1 MERLVRKLW
10 KAAGSSETLQVALTL
25 TFESHGSWWA
35 LFFFFLNNLF
45 SIYTGYAAIL
55 FSDRYLTTSASTDW
69 PLLKTWIFLC
79 SRRARKKKGVIFR
92 VCAYQSVQARPS
104 RCRWPFFGCVW
115 FETGIKHIRDA
126 SHGSANPRRLR
137 LAASLKN
144 LKGATDKKK
153 RKKRKQLAENERG
166 ERGSTPA
173 GHL

>member
-25 TFESHGSWWA
+25 TFESHGSWA
-35 LFFFFLNNLF
+35 LFFFKNNLF
-45 SIYTGYAAIL
+45 SIYTGYVAIL

-69 PLLKTWIFLC
+69 PLLKTWIFCVLGE
-79 SRRARKKKGVIFR
+79 KGKKGVIFR

-144 LKGATDKKK
+144 LKGDTDKKK